1 MPRVEALVFRSPIA
15 SPLPYSH
22 CMCGT
27 ALVEESCKVGC
38 ALEGRVLK
46 IDIDGMDQAKFKVPR
61 NLEATHSFAAL
72 WRPVLHVTCAIA
84 HGLVEA
90 SAYGHKLAYLY
101 KIAYMVRGTWAYF

>member
-1 MPRVEALVFRSPIA
+1 M
-15 SPLPYSH
+15 
-22 CMCGT
+22 
-27 ALVEESCKVGC
+27 GC

-90 SAYGHKLAYLY
+90 RAYGHKLAYMSLY
-101 KIAYMVRGTWAYF
+101 KIAYMVRGTRAYILCCVFHPRRRTSSQTLTSARTQIRKGPS